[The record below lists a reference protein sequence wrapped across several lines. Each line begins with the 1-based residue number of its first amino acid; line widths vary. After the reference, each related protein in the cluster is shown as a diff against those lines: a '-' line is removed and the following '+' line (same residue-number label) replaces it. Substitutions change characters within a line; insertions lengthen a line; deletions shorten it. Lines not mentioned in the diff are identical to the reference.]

1 MSNFKEGDIVKGQV
15 TGVTPYGVFVSL
27 EDDYSGLVH
36 ISEVSDKFVKNL
48 TERFNIGDIINVK
61 VVDIDEDKSQV
72 KLSIKKIDYQV
83 EQSLSK
89 IPETG
94 SGFGMLK
101 SNLNK
106 WTISKFKE
114 INSLQFSLEHYKIK

>member
-1 MSNFKEGDIVKGQV
+1 MNSIKEGDIVKGQV

-36 ISEVSDKFVKNL
+36 ISEVSSKFVKNIQDK
-48 TERFNIGDIINVK
+48 FNIGDIINVK
-61 VVDIDEDKSQV
+61 VIEIDEDKSQV
-72 KLSIKKIDYQV
+72 KLSIKKIDYKV
-83 EQSLSK
+83 EESLSM

-101 SNLNK
+101 DNLKK
-106 WTISKFKE
+106 WTDDKYNE
-114 INSLQFSLEHYKIK
+114 INLKE